1 MVPTKKT
8 LIILSTDVVDIIKHI
23 GNPNGKQC
31 LIVAYAHSTD
41 PLYIIS
47 YIEGIKLID
56 IAIAKTEE
64 DALKIAEALL

>member
-1 MVPTKKT
+1 MKKT
-8 LIILSTDVVDIIKHI
+8 LTILGIDVIDIIKHL

-31 LIVAYAHSTD
+31 FVVAYALSTD

-47 YIEGIKLID
+47 YIDGIKLID